1 MGAIS
6 EPNHHLCIPLNG
18 LWCPGS
24 LGLDSGISVY
34 FDGVFCQSTDV
45 WVRKSS
51 YPVNIRISV
60 GREGDSSSLRLRLHE
75 VEGAGRNMVLFQQSV
90 VKEAQVHFGCKHTFA
105 DGKAAGYCTAPDNA
119 FSDTGGTIGDVSD
132 VASRMHLE
140 HSQQSTIRIEGVDT
154 ICSLPDTG
162 FLLYISPS
170 TWRRMSR
177 LLLRISHRR
186 RRQGNLVQRTRTCWK
201 WAGTRIHKVRRISI
215 VFSHWCHTQLTV
227 SCPKH

>member
-75 VEGAGRNMVLFQQSV
+75 VEGAGRNMVLFQQPV

-132 VASRMHLE
+132 IASRMQREHLQQE
-140 HSQQSTIRIEGVDT
+140 DHVDEYGRTAICPGAGRHWFVVHSRAHLTDRDPV
-154 ICSLPDTG
+154 
-162 FLLYISPS
+162 
-170 TWRRMSR
+170 
-177 LLLRISHRR
+177 
-186 RRQGNLVQRTRTCWK
+186 V
-201 WAGTRIHKVRRISI
+201 VRY
-215 VFSHWCHTQLTV
+215 HA
-227 SCPKH
+227 